1 MTRLLIHKTE
11 GEFENVLVR
20 DAQTRVAAHV
30 QIPAGG
36 DGRRVVVAMPAGK
49 SALAFETAEPAGW
62 RLENAPVPFAEA
74 DSQRGVEFVLAADRP
89 EVAVPVASVLLHHT
103 LMARF
108 GIDPDRR
115 NENRL
120 KDLFASGDVR
130 AVESALGLSLKDLA
144 DRGQVHGPSADV
156 PGGPFAFVR
165 RALDGR
171 HRYRLVFA
179 AGPGTAL
186 RAEANRLVFSR
197 TPTAGDAPLRAVVRA
212 SVDFEPL
219 TPLPFAELV
228 NDRGRELAARD
239 PAFAEALRNFEFLS
253 YREKFLA
260 GSWNFLSYF
269 GRDTLIAL
277 RIMWSVLSPLAKR
290 VGIQSV
296 ANEISAEG
304 IVDVTDEWTDDR
316 AAMDA
321 LERFFWEY
329 DRGDRAAAR
338 TTLET
343 ILAGAAPMHPF
354 FDVLDPT
361 YMYPSAAGRWFRET
375 GDAELAAWLQADHA
389 AFGRAESNLASLL
402 RNWNYLLAS
411 AAPFVAGW
419 QALRA
424 QNPGLAPERIAAERR
439 DDFLALRGALVPTV
453 ADAANWRDTYHLPV
467 GVRSEDVNVNLL
479 PLAIA
484 AIRDMLARIDAL
496 GLGEFLRDLA
506 QRPGLD
512 VVRAYLDDS
521 ARFPAALEA
530 WERARVRE
538 LFLVRRTADEI
549 RRDLA
554 RSLDGLAAGD
564 ATWGD
569 RARGERERAAALRGQ
584 ADGVAVAEFLRG
596 ERTPAAVAGGFD
608 FTALFLFP
616 DGTPMP
622 VPHSDDVFLLL
633 FGDPDIAQVREILR
647 PLLLP
652 YPFGLGFWDDDDGF
666 AISTAVY
673 APRDVPAL
681 RDDWKNAWVK
691 FGPDEY
697 HGRAAWPWVLFA
709 LLDGLREQAHKGIA
723 ADGNLR
729 HGLTP
734 ADVALFRH
742 VFEKA
747 RIALPKLGPLATSE
761 VYKYAPADA
770 GNDLW
775 QAVPMGISTPIQ
787 LWSAA
792 PASLII
798 DDALARL
805 NLAKIAP

>member
-1 MTRLLIHKTE
+1 MTTLSIRKTE
-11 GEFENVLVR
+11 GDFENVLVR
-20 DAQTRVAAHV
+20 DEATRVAAHV
-30 QIPAGG
+30 QIDRGAA
-36 DGRRVVVAMPAGK
+36 GRRVVVAMPAGK
-49 SALAFETAEPAGW
+49 SALAFETAEPAAW
-62 RLENAPVPFAEA
+62 RLAGELLPFADA
-74 DSQRGVEFVLAADRP
+74 DGQRGVEFVLEADRP

-120 KDLFASGDVR
+120 KDLFASGQIR
-130 AVESALGLSLKDLA
+130 EIEAALDLSLADLA
-144 DRGQVHGPSADV
+144 DRGHVRGPLADG
-156 PGGPFAFVR
+156 PDGPFAFVR

-171 HRYRLVFA
+171 HRYRLSFA

-186 RAEANRLVFSR
+186 RAVGDRLVFSR
-197 TPTAGDAPLRAVVRA
+197 APGAGPAPLRAVVRA

-219 TPLPFAELV
+219 TPLPCAELI
-228 NDRGRELAARD
+228 NDRGRDLAARD
-239 PAFAEALRNFEFLS
+239 PAFAEALRNFEFLA

-277 RIMWSVLSPLAKR
+277 RIMWPVLSPLAKR
-290 VGIQSV
+290 VDIQSV
-296 ANEISAEG
+296 AHAISAEG

-321 LERFFWEY
+321 LERFFWQY
-329 DRGDRAAAR
+329 DRGERAAAC
-338 TTLET
+338 TTMQA
-343 ILAGAAPMHPF
+343 ILSGAAPAHPF

-361 YMYPSAAGRWFRET
+361 YMFPSATVRWFRET
-375 GDAELAAWLQADHA
+375 GDADLAAWLQTDHA
-389 AFGRAESNLASLL
+389 VFGRAETYLASLL
-402 RNWNYLLAS
+402 RNWNYLLAA
-411 AAPFVAGW
+411 AAPFAAGW

-424 QNPGLAPERIAAERR
+424 RHPGLAPGRIAAERR
-439 DDFLALRGALVPTV
+439 DEFLALRGALVASV
-453 ADAANWRDTYHLPV
+453 ADAANWRDTYHLPL

-479 PLAIA
+479 PLALA
-484 AIRDMLARIDAL
+484 AIRDMCARIDAL
-496 GLGEFLRDLA
+496 GLGKILRDLA
-506 QRPGLD
+506 RRPGFD
-512 VVRAYLDDS
+512 AVRAGLDDP
-521 ARFPAALEA
+521 ARFAALLEA
-530 WERARVRE
+530 WDRERLRE
-538 LFLVRRTADEI
+538 LFLVRRSADEI
-549 RRDLA
+549 RADLA
-554 RSLDGLAAGD
+554 RYLDGLAAGD

-569 RARGERERAAALRGQ
+569 RERGARERAAILRCQ
-584 ADGVAVAEFLRG
+584 ADGVSVAEFLHG
-596 ERTPAAVAGGFD
+596 ERVPAAIAGGFD

-633 FGDPDIAQVREILR
+633 FGDPDVAQVREILR
-647 PLLLP
+647 PLLLA
-652 YPFGLGFWDDDDGF
+652 YPFGLGFWDDDGAF
-666 AISTAVY
+666 AVSSGVY

-681 RDDWKNAWVK
+681 RDGWKNAWVK

-709 LLDGLREQAHKGIA
+709 LLDGLREQAHKCIA
-723 ADGNLR
+723 DDGTLR
-729 HGLTP
+729 HGMTP
-734 ADVALFRH
+734 ADVALFRRT
-742 VFEKA
+742 FEQA

-761 VYKYAPADA
+761 VFKYAPADPEK
-770 GNDLW
+770 GIW
-775 QAVPMGISTPIQ
+775 QPVPMGISTPIQ

-805 NLAKIAP
+805 ALARPVS

>member
-1 MTRLLIHKTE
+1 MAALSIRKRE

-20 DAQTRVAAHV
+20 DVQTRVAAHV
-30 QIPAGG
+30 QLPAGG
-36 DGRRVVVAMPAGK
+36 EGRRVVVAFPAGK
-49 SALAFETAEPAGW
+49 SALVFETAEPAGW
-62 RLENAPVPFAEA
+62 RLENDPVPFAEA
-74 DSQRGVEFVLAADRP
+74 DGQRGVAFVLAADRP

-108 GIDPDRR
+108 GLDPDRR
-115 NENRL
+115 SENRL

-130 AVESALGLSLKDLA
+130 AVESALGLSLEDLA
-144 DRGQVHGPSADV
+144 DRGHLHGPLADA
-156 PGGPFAFVR
+156 PGGPCAFVR

-171 HRYRLVFA
+171 HRYRLAFA
-179 AGPGTAL
+179 AGPGTVL
-186 RAEANRLVFSR
+186 RADADRLVFSR
-197 TPTAGDAPLRAVVRA
+197 APGAGAAPLRAVVRA

-219 TPLPFAELV
+219 SPLPFAELV

-239 PAFAEALRNFEFLS
+239 PAFAEAIRNFEFLA

-277 RIMWSVLSPLAKR
+277 RIMWPVLSPLAKR

-296 ANEISAEG
+296 ANEISEAG

-321 LERFFWEY
+321 LERFFCEY
-329 DRGDRAAAR
+329 DGGNLAAAR
-338 TTLET
+338 ATMET
-343 ILAGAAPMHPF
+343 ILAGAVPAHPF

-361 YMYPSAAGRWFRET
+361 FMYPSAAARWFRET

-389 AFGRAESNLASLL
+389 VLGRAETNLASLL
-402 RNWNYLLAS
+402 RNWNYLLAA

-419 QALRA
+419 QALRV
-424 QNPGLAPERIAAERR
+424 QNPGLAPGRIVAERR
-439 DDFLALRGALVPTV
+439 AEFLALRGALVPTV
-453 ADAANWRDTYHLPV
+453 ADAANWRDTYHLPI

-496 GLGEFLRDLA
+496 GLGDFLRDLA

-512 VVRAYLDDS
+512 AVRAHLEDPV
-521 ARFPAALEA
+521 RFAAALEA
-530 WERARVRE
+530 WDRARVRE
-538 LFLVRRTADEI
+538 LFLVRRGADEI

-554 RSLDGLAAGD
+554 RHLDGLAAGD

-569 RARGERERAAALRGQ
+569 RARGERERAAALRCR
-584 ADGVAVAEFLRG
+584 ADGVSVAEFLRG
-596 ERTPAAVAGGFD
+596 DRAPAAVAGGFD
-608 FTALFLFP
+608 FTALLLFP
-616 DGTPMP
+616 DGTPLA

-652 YPFGLGFWDDDDGF
+652 YPFGLGFWDDDGAF
-666 AISTAVY
+666 AVSSAAYVL
-673 APRDVPAL
+673 RDVPAL
-681 RDDWKNAWVK
+681 RDGWKNAWVK

-709 LLDGLREQAHKGIA
+709 LLDGLREQALKNVA
-723 ADGNLR
+723 DDGNLR
-729 HGLTP
+729 HGMTP

-761 VYKYAPADA
+761 VFKYAPADSSNA
-770 GNDLW
+770 IW
-775 QAVPMGISTPIQ
+775 QPVPMGISTPIQ

-805 NLAKIAP
+805 ALVQTAP